1 MTMSRIT
8 GLIQAY
14 IVVGKFKDAIASA
27 KEAIACLPRSSTAF
41 CMMGKVLTQVPEGA
55 NEVSTGPE
63 CTHLPCESYWN
74 PWLYLFC
81 QYSYSSLCTASL
93 FLLFSRPLSPSLSPS
108 SSFSAVPSLC
118 SLFWPILCSYV
129 QAIRAY
135 SKALRLSPSN
145 STAACCMAEV
155 LLGQGKVEEAVQW

>member
-1 MTMSRIT
+1 MSHIT

-63 CTHLPCESYWN
+63 RTHLRCESN
-74 PWLYLFC
+74 RNFLLELLC
-81 QYSYSSLCTASL
+81 QYS
-93 FLLFSRPLSPSLSPS
+93 PS
-108 SSFSAVPSLC
+108 
-118 SLFWPILCSYV
+118 
-129 QAIRAY
+129 
-135 SKALRLSPSN
+135 
-145 STAACCMAEV
+145 
-155 LLGQGKVEEAVQW
+155 